1 MTRRKKF
8 TSYIT
13 MLALAVMMVMSSLT
27 VAKAG
32 DSKTGFS
39 LYTEAYYGKDYD
51 VSDFAEK
58 NTNKSVELSVD
69 YSTGGFDYRVL
80 GSNSSDGSSY
90 EDCSNGYVY
99 RIGNPS
105 VEKMYNWVYEWGY
118 DYAGLRVD
126 AVNDSYTAQSGWF
139 IPR

>member
-51 VSDFAEK
+51 VSDFA
-58 NTNKSVELSVD
+58 
-69 YSTGGFDYRVL
+69 
-80 GSNSSDGSSY
+80 
-90 EDCSNGYVY
+90 
-99 RIGNPS
+99 
-105 VEKMYNWVYEWGY
+105 
-118 DYAGLRVD
+118 
-126 AVNDSYTAQSGWF
+126 
-139 IPR
+139 

>member
-69 YSTGGFDYRVL
+69 YSTGG
-80 GSNSSDGSSY
+80 
-90 EDCSNGYVY
+90 
-99 RIGNPS
+99 
-105 VEKMYNWVYEWGY
+105 Y